1 MKSKLKAPR
10 TQRLKQKYYN
20 PHSSFGFKFNMRR
33 YNLGCWEVGPHY
45 PFDNGPNGIN
55 TLVVPARY
63 CSPRHPMQFE
73 SSSLQLEGSGPARHC
88 APRHPMQFEPSSHEL
103 EGILWR
109 CVKHLPSPS

>member
-55 TLVVPARY
+55 TLVVPPDTARHVIQ
-63 CSPRHPMQFE
+63 CNLNPRHCSWKVAGLPDT
-73 SSSLQLEGSGPARHC
+73 ARHVIQC
-88 APRHPMQFEPSSHEL
+88 NLNPRHMSWKVSY
-103 EGILWR
+103 G
-109 CVKHLPSPS
+109 VA